1 MTWPSAQPGN
11 VFSMTFKES
20 LEACFNKYIDFS
32 GRASRSEYWW
42 FVLLGFGL
50 SFIPVIGWI
59 LRLVILLPS
68 LAVQVRRLHD
78 MDRSAWWLLLL
89 VPPITIIGVIIL
101 LIMSIFPGTPGPNRY
116 GPDPMLP
123 RQGSDGFD
131 YSPHGG
137 SYGHQPN
144 ETDFSTPP
152 PGAIRRG
159 RDGEPPVPP
168 ELTEVERRI
177 YCTQCGTQ
185 LQADARI
192 CTFCGTSV

>member
-1 MTWPSAQPGN
+1 MSFA
-11 VFSMTFKES
+11 ES
-20 LEACFNKYIDFS
+20 LQTCFNKYIDFS

-42 FVLLGFGL
+42 FALLGFGL

-116 GPDPMLP
+116 GPDPVLP
-123 RQGSDGFD
+123 RQDRDDFD
-131 YSPHGG
+131 YSPHGH
-137 SYGHQPN
+137 SYGHQPY
-144 ETDFSTPP
+144 ETDYSTPP

-168 ELTEVERRI
+168 EPTEAERRI
-177 YCTQCGTQ
+177 YCTQCGTPMQ
-185 LQADARI
+185 PDARF
-192 CTFCGTSV
+192 CTFCGANV